1 MKHFWLIVIMLCINL
16 SCSNDLLFV
25 TGTTNY
31 IFRDLAYDV
40 NRYVKLYYC
49 DYLKYPTV
57 DELYTY
63 CWRITNSA
71 NDFRFQ
77 SFTEFEKVEKMKT
90 NGTGVE
96 DLLRFML
103 KNKTDLA
110 FRQSRGELY
119 VLWKGKKAFRVN
131 YDYCLLKDNYRDQWH
146 FYCFFDSVGV
156 AIPMDANAED
166 SFINL
171 RKNICQKYYF
181 DQELK
186 RASENILLRYNRDTG
201 YKVFCSTK
209 VDIDKNDYLKELG
222 CSLDTFLLNRNIQMI
237 QFITTAPY

>member
-1 MKHFWLIVIMLCINL
+1 MKINILTIVLLGLGVFNCKSPLCI
-16 SCSNDLLFV
+16 V
-25 TGTTNY
+25 GAVNY
-31 IFRDLAYDV
+31 TFDDLAYDV
-40 NRYVKLYYC
+40 SRYIKLYYC
-49 DYLKYPTV
+49 DYLQYPTV
-57 DELYTY
+57 EELYAY

-90 NGTGVE
+90 NGTGAE
-96 DLLRFML
+96 DLLRFLL

-146 FYCFFDSVGV
+146 FYCCFDSAGI

-171 RKNICQKYYF
+171 RKNIRQ
-181 DQELK
+181 
-186 RASENILLRYNRDTG
+186 NII
-201 YKVFCSTK
+201 S
-209 VDIDKNDYLKELG
+209 I
-222 CSLDTFLLNRNIQMI
+222 RN
-237 QFITTAPY
+237 

>member
-71 NDFRFQ
+71 NDFCFQ

-96 DLLRFML
+96 NLLRFML

-146 FYCFFDSVGV
+146 FYCFW
-156 AIPMDANAED
+156 IW
-166 SFINL
+166 
-171 RKNICQKYYF
+171 
-181 DQELK
+181 
-186 RASENILLRYNRDTG
+186 
-201 YKVFCSTK
+201 
-209 VDIDKNDYLKELG
+209 
-222 CSLDTFLLNRNIQMI
+222 
-237 QFITTAPY
+237 

>member
-16 SCSNDLLFV
+16 SCSNDLLIV

-131 YDYCLLKDNYRDQWH
+131 YDSPLNKDL
-146 FYCFFDSVGV
+146 CFIFS
-156 AIPMDANAED
+156 
-166 SFINL
+166 SL
-171 RKNICQKYYF
+171 RCNSNF
-181 DQELK
+181 
-186 RASENILLRYNRDTG
+186 
-201 YKVFCSTK
+201 FCPYS
-209 VDIDKNDYLKELG
+209 
-222 CSLDTFLLNRNIQMI
+222 SLDKGPIFSHGTPFFTGGSNFTI
-237 QFITTAPY
+237 